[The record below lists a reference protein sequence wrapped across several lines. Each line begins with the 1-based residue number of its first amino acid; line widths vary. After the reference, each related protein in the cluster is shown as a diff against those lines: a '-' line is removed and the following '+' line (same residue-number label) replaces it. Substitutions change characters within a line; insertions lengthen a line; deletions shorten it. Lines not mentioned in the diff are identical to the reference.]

1 MLMTAVDD
9 IVVVLL
15 IAGIFGIGA
24 HLSKSND
31 SESFFNANH
40 ALPWSLMVGT
50 LMASWYNGAGT
61 MGTVGY
67 VCTMGFAAFFIWS
80 IGSHAV
86 RFPLALW
93 IAPRISVKAKGTIPE
108 LLRSHYGKFASILGS
123 IVLVIT
129 CLSIADVAAIG
140 YIGEAGWNM
149 NKFVAAAIVVA
160 IAIGLTCL
168 SGLMGVAITDMIF
181 FALMI
186 ICLCAVYPKMFF
198 EAGGLN
204 GFHAALDTTA
214 PHMMTALGGIP
225 VPQAI
230 VLVVL
235 CINLYKDPAFYQRF
249 AAAKTPQTGKRAML
263 TCFSIFMSFDLVMMM
278 TGIIIGMKFP
288 AEIAAH
294 TVQPEVEYIRLV
306 LQSLPVGLRGFFIV
320 GLTGAIV
327 STLDS
332 YYLVG
337 GEIISNDIIYMLRGD
352 KRLPDKTA
360 IFVTRISAVIFGI
373 IGLATAFRFA
383 RVYDAFLFL
392 ASISMTLLFVPM
404 IAALMYDGKKTNV
417 AGLASMIVGAVSWIW
432 FTLKPIVVDTVTG
445 PYTIDAV
452 LIGLPLSFIAFL
464 IGNRFGTD
472 LTAKRREEA
481 LAKGIPLADLGLETV
496 ELSEEYKK
504 SIRVEWL
511 GWDGALILLYI
522 VLACFYGYGILH
534 NVDWIVGIA
543 APVIAMG
550 IVIGVFVKYLTEV
563 FAVVR
568 AHKNKDVA

>member
-1 MLMTAVDD
+1 MLMTIVDD
-9 IVVVLL
+9 IVVIVL
-15 IAGIFGIGA
+15 IVGIFGIGA
-24 HLSKSND
+24 YLSKSND

-108 LLRSHYGKFASILGS
+108 LLRSHYGKIASVLGS
-123 IVLVIT
+123 IILVIT

-140 YIGEAGWNM
+140 YIGEAGWNA

-181 FALMI
+181 FMLMI
-186 ICLCAVYPKMFF
+186 VCLCAVYPKMFAA
-198 EAGGLN
+198 AGGLE
-204 GFHAALDTTA
+204 GFHAALDTEA
-214 PHMMTALGGIP
+214 PEMMTALGGIP
-225 VPQAI
+225 IPQAI

-278 TGIIIGMKFP
+278 TGIIVGMKFHP
-288 AEIAAH
+288 AEITAGNI
-294 TVQPEVEYIRLV
+294 QPEVEYIRLV

-320 GLTGAIV
+320 GLTGAII

-360 IFVTRISAVIFGI
+360 ILITRISAVCFGI

-404 IAALMYDGKKTNV
+404 IAALMYEGKKTNV
-417 AGLASMIVGAVSWIW
+417 AGLASMIVGAVSWIY
-432 FTLKPIVVDTVTG
+432 FYFKPIVVDTVTG
-445 PYTIDAV
+445 PYSIDPV

-464 IGNRFGTD
+464 IGNFFGTD
-472 LTAKRREEA
+472 LTAKAKADA
-481 LAKGIPLADLGLETV
+481 LSKGIPLADLGLDVV
-496 ELSEEYKK
+496 ELTDEYKK
-504 SIRVEWL
+504 SIKVEWF

-522 VLACFYGYGILH
+522 VLACFYGFGILH

-550 IVIGVFVKYLTEV
+550 IVIGVFIKYLTEV
-563 FAVVR
+563 F
-568 AHKNKDVA
+568 HVARGTRK

>member
-1 MLMTAVDD
+1 MVMNAFDD

-24 HLSKSND
+24 YLSKSND

-93 IAPRISVKAKGTIPE
+93 VAPRISVKAKGTIPE
-108 LLRSHYGKFASILGS
+108 LLRSHYGKTASVLGS
-123 IVLVIT
+123 IILVIT

-140 YIGEAGWNM
+140 YIGEAGWNA

-181 FALMI
+181 FTLMI
-186 ICLCAVYPKMFF
+186 VCLCAVYPKMFA
-198 EAGGLN
+198 EAGGLE
-204 GFHAALDTTA
+204 GFHAALDTEA
-214 PHMMTALGGIP
+214 PEMMTALGGIP
-225 VPQAI
+225 IAQAI

-278 TGIIIGMKFP
+278 TGIIVGMKFHP
-288 AEIAAH
+288 AEILAGN
-294 TVQPEVEYIRLV
+294 VQPEVEYIRLV
-306 LQSLPVGLRGFFIV
+306 LEGLPTGLRGFFIV
-320 GLTGAIV
+320 GLTGAII

-360 IFVTRISAVIFGI
+360 IMITRISAVCFGI

-404 IAALMYDGKKTNV
+404 IAALMYEGKKTDV
-417 AGLASMIVGAVSWIW
+417 AGLASMIVGAVSWIY
-432 FTLKPIVVDTVTG
+432 FYFKPWMIGDYAVD
-445 PYTIDAV
+445 PV

-464 IGNRFGTD
+464 IGNFFGTD
-472 LTAKRREEA
+472 LTAKKRAEA
-481 LAKGIPLADLGLETV
+481 LEKGIPLSELGLETV

-504 SIRVEWL
+504 SIKVEWL
-511 GWDGALILLYI
+511 GWDGGLILLY
-522 VLACFYGYGILH
+522 VGLACFYGFGILH
-534 NVDWIVGIA
+534 NIDWIVGIA

-550 IVIGVFVKYLTEV
+550 IVIFVFGKYLTEV
-563 FAVVR
+563 FAV
-568 AHKNKDVA
+568 AKGNKN

>member
-1 MLMTAVDD
+1 MTAIDD
-9 IVVVLL
+9 IVVVVL

-24 HLSKSND
+24 YLSKSND

-108 LLRSHYGKFASILGS
+108 LLRSHYGKFASVLGS

-140 YIGEAGWNM
+140 YIGEAGWNA

-181 FALMI
+181 FMLMI
-186 ICLCAVYPKMFF
+186 VCLCAVYPKMFA

-225 VPQAI
+225 VAQAI

-288 AEIAAH
+288 AEIAAG

-360 IFVTRISAVIFGI
+360 ILITRISAIIFGI

-404 IAALMYDGKKTNV
+404 IAALMYDGKKTNA
-417 AGLASMIVGAVSWIW
+417 AGLASMIVGAVSWIY
-432 FTLKPIVVDTVTG
+432 FYFKPIVVDTVTG
-445 PYTIDAV
+445 PYSIDPV
-452 LIGLPLSFIAFL
+452 LIGLPLSFVAFL

-472 LTAKRREEA
+472 LTAARKAEA
-481 LAKGIPLADLGLETV
+481 LEKGIPLAELGLDAT
-496 ELSEEYKK
+496 ELTEEYKK
-504 SIRVEWL
+504 SIKVEWI
-511 GWDGALILLYI
+511 GADGALILLYI

-534 NVDWIVGIA
+534 NVDWIVGYA
-543 APVIAMG
+543 APIIAMG
-550 IVIGVFVKYLTEV
+550 IVIFVFVKYLTEV
-563 FAVVR
+563 FAV
-568 AHKNKDVA
+568 AKKSNK